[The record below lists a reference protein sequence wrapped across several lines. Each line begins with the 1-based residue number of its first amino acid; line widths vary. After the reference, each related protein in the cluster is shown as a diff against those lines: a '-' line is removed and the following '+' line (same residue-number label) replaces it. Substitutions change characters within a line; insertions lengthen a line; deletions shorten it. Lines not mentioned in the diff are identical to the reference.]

1 MQNGSMLLV
10 FRQEACPCF
19 HHFPW
24 VTHCFLLQGKRKE
37 HCVSASEAAFPHWEM
52 YLPFS
57 IFPTTNSLLSDSG
70 KTKPIQRILEG
81 QELLLSVNLMHTT
94 AKVSPCTTAH
104 MHQINAFNI
113 GNRDYQYEFHGG
125 KKRARSHF
133 LPLLWYDDATCCQI
147 LLLNCSLTAR
157 CPPQSCHQ
165 RRIAHTKV
173 VFVCLSSCCA
183 ACLQYQSIPFSEQIS
198 FNILFSLS
206 KILLGSHKKIPTKHS
221 LIYWKK
227 LYFPKEKN
235 KAAEV

>member
-1 MQNGSMLLV
+1 M
-10 FRQEACPCF
+10 R
-19 HHFPW
+19 
-24 VTHCFLLQGKRKE
+24 
-37 HCVSASEAAFPHWEM
+37 
-52 YLPFS
+52 
-57 IFPTTNSLLSDSG
+57 
-70 KTKPIQRILEG
+70 
-81 QELLLSVNLMHTT
+81 TT
-94 AKVSPCTTAH
+94 AKVSPYATAY

-113 GNRDYQYEFHGG
+113 ENRLSVWISWG

-183 ACLQYQSIPFSEQIS
+183 ACLQYQSISFSEQIS

-206 KILLGSHKKIPTKHS
+206 KILLGSHNKIAIKHS

-227 LYFPKEKN
+227 LHFPKEKKN
-235 KAAEV
+235 ATAV